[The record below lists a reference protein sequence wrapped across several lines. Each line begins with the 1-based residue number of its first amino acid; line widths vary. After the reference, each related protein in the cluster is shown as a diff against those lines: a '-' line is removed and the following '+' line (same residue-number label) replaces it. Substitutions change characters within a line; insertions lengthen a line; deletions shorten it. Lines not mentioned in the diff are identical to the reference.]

1 MPSRCQS
8 VSERPVASS
17 TSSARAIR
25 IRSPGLSL
33 TALAGSRRASSACKA
48 AEPSASHRART
59 AARISGGV
67 GGTTDRPWVS
77 ALK

>member
-8 VSERPVASS
+8 ASDRPVASS

-25 IRSPGLSL
+25 IRSPGLSR
-33 TALAGSRRASSACKA
+33 AAIAGSRRASSACSA
-48 AEPSASHRART
+48 AAPSASQRART

-67 GGTTDRPWVS
+67 GGTAESPWVS